1 MYFHQHYSQE
11 LTVGHKQ
18 NKQFFL
24 GQLIVSDSVDVPN
37 ENTIDR
43 DRIQLASSSS
53 GTISL
58 DQVKYQYVP
67 KAKCDSQ
74 VDTSDTETSA
84 ASTAR
89 DDELSIEDLMAKMKQ
104 M

>member
-1 MYFHQHYSQE
+1 MC
-11 LTVGHKQ
+11 
-18 NKQFFL
+18 FFL
-24 GQLIVSDSVDVPN
+24 IGIELVSNSVDVSD

-43 DRIQLASSSS
+43 ARIQFASSSD
-53 GTISL
+53 GTVSL

-67 KAKCDSQ
+67 KAKCDPQ
-74 VDTSDTETSA
+74 IDLSDNETSA

-89 DDELSIEDLMAKMKQ
+89 DDELSIEDLMAKMRD

>member
-1 MYFHQHYSQE
+1 MGFVTPSIKINSKNFYLGIE
-11 LTVGHKQ
+11 L
-18 NKQFFL
+18 
-24 GQLIVSDSVDVPN
+24 VSNSVDTPN

-43 DRIQLASSSS
+43 DRIQLASSSN

-67 KAKCDSQ
+67 KAKRDPQ
-74 VDTSDTETSA
+74 IDTSDNETSA
-84 ASTAR
+84 ASTTR
-89 DDELSIEDLMAKMKQ
+89 DEELSIEDLMAKMKE